1 MTLLGLFLYILW
13 LLMVFQKYWFAK
25 ERNKGQY
32 INQLRSRDGL
42 GGAGR
47 REINILMK
55 IMMKIMRRVMIK
67 EIL

>member
-13 LLMVFQKYWFAK
+13 LLMVFQKDWFAK
-25 ERNKGQY
+25 DRNKGKY